1 MEDRCTT
8 SLEDETAA
16 CNVEVTLIYNRRT
29 QSVVIGVDMGCS
41 GENGTVTDHDDTTQ
55 GDPNQ
60 VASLKPPK
68 DQQWNNDKQ
77 YIDTNNYFIPDG
89 SDRCIHDILNK
100 VFHAGYLENGNNA
113 YLLHLPKLQ
122 DMLHTS

>member
-1 MEDRCTT
+1 MLTPTT
-8 SLEDETAA
+8 T
-16 CNVEVTLIYNRRT
+16 NY
-29 QSVVIGVDMGCS
+29 
-41 GENGTVTDHDDTTQ
+41 TTQ

-68 DQQWNNDKQ
+68 DQQWNNDNQ
-77 YIDTNNYFIPDG
+77 YIDTNNYFVPDG
-89 SDRCIHDILNK
+89 SDRCIHDIPNK

-113 YLLHLPKLQ
+113 YLRHLPKLQ